1 MEFYYHEVY
10 HDVLIL
16 RADGEIDSYKVQ
28 SFLNQLQRMLEAGAR
43 KLVVDCSNV
52 GYVSSVGI
60 TAFIRVYKRMA
71 EHDGQVK
78 LASVQTPLVRLLEIT
93 KLNQVFETHPT
104 VDDALRS
111 FQ

>member
-10 HDVLIL
+10 RDVLIL

-43 KLVVDCSNV
+43 KLVVDCSSV
-52 GYVSSVGI
+52 GYMSSVGI

-71 EHDGQVK
+71 EHDGRVK
-78 LASVQTPLVRLLEIT
+78 LASVQMPLLRLLEIT
-93 KLNQVFETHPT
+93 KLTQMFETYPT
-104 VDDALRS
+104 VDDALRA
-111 FQ
+111 FR